1 LTISWIPHGKQK
13 VCSEQRMLVRPLFT
27 ASGCVLRVCATCCE
41 LGSPPPVKGPVE
53 ADPEYKLIVDANNLV
68 VEVDNESSE
77 CLRGGG
83 VLGCHMTVT

>member
-1 LTISWIPHGKQK
+1 
-13 VCSEQRMLVRPLFT
+13 M
-27 ASGCVLRVCATCCE
+27 
-41 LGSPPPVKGPVE
+41 E

-83 VLGCHMTVT
+83 CSGMSRDCHMTAQTLYTSM

>member
-1 LTISWIPHGKQK
+1 
-13 VCSEQRMLVRPLFT
+13 M
-27 ASGCVLRVCATCCE
+27 
-41 LGSPPPVKGPVE
+41 E

-83 VLGCHMTVT
+83 AQGCHVTVT